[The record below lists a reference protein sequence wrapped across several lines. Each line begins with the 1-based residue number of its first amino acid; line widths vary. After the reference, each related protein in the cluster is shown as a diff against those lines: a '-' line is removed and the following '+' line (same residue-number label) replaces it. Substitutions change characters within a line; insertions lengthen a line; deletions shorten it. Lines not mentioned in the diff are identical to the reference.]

1 MKTIKY
7 IIATAAK
14 TLLLA
19 VIVLALSISECP
31 VCGHFLCTC

>member
-7 IIATAAK
+7 IASVAAK

-19 VIVLALSISECP
+19 AVILALSITECP
-31 VCGHFLCTC
+31 VCHHFICSC